1 MNLEPDAAPGSKE
14 HGHAVHEAT
23 VLSSATEP
31 LAALNTD
38 LHRGLKARQISM
50 IALGSA
56 IGSEFTINSIFH
68 LMITVFNLLLSVG
81 LIIGTGSALA
91 KAGPASIFIA
101 YVVVGFIVYL
111 VMCALG
117 EMAAWI
123 PLQSGFTGYATRFC
137 DPSLG
142 FSLGYTYWL
151 KYIIVAPN
159 QLTAAAL
166 TIQYWVPRE
175 KINPGVFIAIFLVG
189 VLVINYLGVKYF
201 GEFEFWLSSLKI
213 LTLCG
218 LIILSLILVLGG
230 GPKHDRIGFRYWK
243 NPGAFTEIYG
253 SKYGQ

>member
-1 MNLEPDAAPGSKE
+1 MGPSKTSSVTHEIEYDAQDPAYSNN
-14 HGHAVHEAT
+14 EAAMT
-23 VLSSATEP
+23 LTSSGGRVGP
-31 LAALNTD
+31 QMD

-50 IALGSA
+50 IAIGGA
-56 IGSEFTINSIFH
+56 IGT
-68 LMITVFNLLLSVG
+68 G

-101 YVVVGFIVYL
+101 YSVVGIIVYL

-117 EMAAWI
+117 EMAAWL

-137 DPSLG
+137 DPALG

-151 KYIIVAPN
+151 KYCIVAPN

-175 KINPGVFIAIFLVG
+175 KANPGVFIAVILVT
-189 VLVINYLGVKYF
+189 VVIINYLGIRYF
-201 GEFEFWLSSLKI
+201 GELEFWLSSLKI

-218 LIILSLILVLGG
+218 LIIISIILVLGG
-230 GPKHDRIGFRYWK
+230 GPTHDRIGFRYWK
-243 NPGAFTEIYG
+243 TPGAFKELYG
-253 SKYGQ
+253 SKCDLTVGADIQLTHS

>member
-1 MNLEPDAAPGSKE
+1 
-14 HGHAVHEAT
+14 
-23 VLSSATEP
+23 
-31 LAALNTD
+31 
-38 LHRGLKARQISM
+38 
-50 IALGSA
+50 
-56 IGSEFTINSIFH
+56 
-68 LMITVFNLLLSVG
+68 LLLAG

-101 YVVVGFIVYL
+101 YSVVGFIVYL

-123 PLQSGFTGYATRFC
+123 PLESGFTGYAARFC

-151 KYIIVAPN
+151 KYIVVAPN

-175 KINPGVFIAIFLVG
+175 KINPGVFIAIFLVTI
-189 VLVINYLGVKYF
+189 LVINYLGISYF
-201 GEFEFWLSSLKI
+201 GELEFWLSSLKV

-218 LIILSLILVLGG
+218 LIILSIILVLGG
-230 GPKHDRIGFRYWK
+230 GPSHDIIGFRYWK
-243 NPGAFTEIYG
+243 KPGAFSEMYG
-253 SKYGQ
+253 SKYSQLFLQVPC